1 MYPLL
6 QALDEQYLK
15 VDGQFGGV
23 DQRKIF
29 ILAEEQL
36 PKLKLGKRYHLMN
49 PMVPG
54 LTGTKMSSSE
64 ENTKIDLLDPPDVV
78 TRKIQGAD
86 CAKTEENGQNSACT
100 QTGGIGADNGV
111 LAFFKYVV
119 FPTRGSIKFNNN
131 MEFGAATEL
140 INAFNEDRV
149 TEQQLKDFLSSFLNE
164 VLGKVQSDSESTEIK
179 TILAKA
185 YAVETLGDQAE
196 PMAPELDEEGKKFLD
211 TLRQN
216 SEVVFAMYLGISLL
230 V

>member
-54 LTGTKMSSSE
+54 LIGSKMSSSE
-64 ENTKIDLLDPPDVV
+64 ENTKIDLLDSPEVV
-78 TRKIQGAD
+78 ERKVGSAN
-86 CAKTEENGQNSACT
+86 CSKTGEDGVDS
-100 QTGGIGADNGV
+100 GV

-119 FPTRGSIKFNNN
+119 FPIRGSVQVGGT
-131 MEFGAATEL
+131 EFGAPNEL
-140 INAFNEDRV
+140 ITAFNEDRI
-149 TEQQLKDFLSSFLNE
+149 TEDQLKSSLAQFLNSI
-164 VLGKVQSDSESTEIK
+164 LGKIQSDSESAEVK
-179 TILAKA
+179 EILAKA
-185 YAVETLGDQAE
+185 YAAEALDDQPAPKE
-196 PMAPELDEEGKKFLD
+196 PVPELDADGKKLLD
-211 TLRQN
+211 ELRGDL
-216 SEVVFAMYLGISLL
+216 EVAFWEKLSI
-230 V
+230 